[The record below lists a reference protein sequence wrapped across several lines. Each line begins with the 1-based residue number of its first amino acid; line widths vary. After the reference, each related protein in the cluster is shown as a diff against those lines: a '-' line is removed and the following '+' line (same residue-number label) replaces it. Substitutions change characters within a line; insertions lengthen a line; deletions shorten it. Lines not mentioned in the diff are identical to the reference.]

1 MLGCIVSIIRPGCVP
16 VFLSIRRIR
25 IQAVEGSVVEG
36 SVVEDGQPVP
46 DAKLYESIHDS

>member
-1 MLGCIVSIIRPGCVP
+1 VSIICPGCVP

-25 IQAVEGSVVEG
+25 IQAVEGSVVE
-36 SVVEDGQPVP
+36 DGQPVP